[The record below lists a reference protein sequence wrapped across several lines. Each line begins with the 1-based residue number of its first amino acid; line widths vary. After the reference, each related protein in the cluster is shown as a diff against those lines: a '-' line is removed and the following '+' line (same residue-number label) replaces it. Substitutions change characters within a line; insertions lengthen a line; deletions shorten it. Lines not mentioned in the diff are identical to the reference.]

1 MVGSPPRKRGICGAT
16 RINCVWQ
23 QVLCDAELSSLW
35 TPAISQ
41 LRHTHLRTR
50 HLIMVSPLKERY
62 PYADMNGV
70 ASTRS
75 RGAFHWSCV
84 DRLSDRTLDRMFRG
98 SAPYESKRQYKVAKT
113 QLWTIISTPS
123 KRELLFTDE
132 GISPYIT
139 KLVKGSL
146 SKDAISMPRVF
157 LLLLPLPRG
166 IQIFPLAGA
175 GKRRRWM

>member
-1 MVGSPPRKRGICGAT
+1 MVVSPPRKRGICGAT

-41 LRHTHLRTR
+41 LRHTHLRMR
-50 HLIMVSPLKERY
+50 HLIMVSPLKERC

-84 DRLSDRTLDRMFRG
+84 DRLSDRTIGRMFRG
-98 SAPYESKRQYKVAKT
+98 SAPYESKRQYKVAKI
-113 QLWTIISTPS
+113 QLLTIISTPG

-132 GISPYIT
+132 GIS
-139 KLVKGSL
+139 L
-146 SKDAISMPRVF
+146 KDAISMPKVF

-166 IQIFPLAGA
+166 IQIFPLVGA
-175 GKRRRWM
+175 GKQRRWM